1 MFWRIVCLFLLLHY
15 ASAQRGGQGGRGG
28 RGGGGGGPVRSPT
41 SPPQLSSAPTITRS
55 VAPTISGS
63 RITCHLH
70 LSNVYYLFGSWTDLD
85 KLPTALEEAL
95 MITLDFDWSTAGIGA
110 TVEQQQVNSYGLD
123 FSFFITVSPE
133 TFYAKYKNL
142 RAMNNVI
149 KDHFLGSH
157 LKDCLEAGELTPFTV
172 NAIYNANIE
181 KVESSSTSFPSGED
195 SSSKGHS
202 LSTSV
207 IISIVIAI
215 IVAVSCL
222 ISLYR
227 YYFLKTQQQ
236 PVLTLCP
243 TQLDPT
249 ILAANSLTKPDEV
262 APIQVPAQICVTNS
276 HMKGTITTVDDKN
289 LVLAT
294 RIEQL

>member
-1 MFWRIVCLFLLLHY
+1 MCLCLHY
-15 ASAQRGGQGGRGG
+15 ASAQRGGRGG

-41 SPPQLSSAPTITRS
+41 SPPRLSFAPTITRS
-55 VAPTISGS
+55 VAPTVSGS
-63 RITCHLH
+63 RITCHIH

-85 KLPTALEEAL
+85 NFPTALEEAM

-133 TFYAKYKNL
+133 TFYGKFKNL

-149 KDHFLGSH
+149 KDRFLGSH

-181 KVESSSTSFPSGED
+181 KVESFSTEFPSGED
-195 SSSKGHS
+195 SSSTRPS

-215 IVAVSCL
+215 VVAIPCA
-222 ISLYR
+222 ISLHR
-227 YYFLKTQQQ
+227 YYSLKVQQQ
-236 PVLTLCP
+236 PVLTPCSI
-243 TQLDPT
+243 QLEST
-249 ILAANSLTKPDEV
+249 IVATNSFTKPNEV
-262 APIQVPAQICVTNS
+262 APIQVPVQILVTNS
-276 HMKGTITTVDDKN
+276 HMKGTISTLDDKS
-289 LVLAT
+289 LVVAT
-294 RIEQL
+294 RIEQF